1 MPNHKGTVRMET
13 ERLVLRRFV
22 PEDVEQIFKNCWS
35 DYEVWKWT
43 NYAPM
48 KNLDDVKNRASMFTE
63 NWLMAYERPDRY
75 SWAMELKDTG
85 EIIGR
90 FFGMHPDDAISQVEL
105 AYEMG
110 RKWWNQGLM
119 TEAARAVIH
128 FFIAEVGFNRVYA
141 YHAAGNPASGAVMK
155 KCGMKYEGTL
165 RRAGKCNCGVID
177 MVYYSILAEDYMCI

>member
-1 MPNHKGTVRMET
+1 MPNHKGTVRIET

-22 PEDVEQIFKNCWS
+22 PEDMEQIFENCWS

-43 NYAPM
+43 NYALM
-48 KNLDDVKNRASMFTE
+48 NTLDDVKTRANMFTE
-63 NWLMAYERPDRY
+63 NWLRAYERPDRY
-75 SWAMELKDTG
+75 SWAMELKETG
-85 EIIGR
+85 EVIGR

-119 TEAARAVIH
+119 TEAAKAVIH
-128 FFIAEVGFNRVYA
+128 FFIAEVGFGRVYA

-155 KCGMKYEGTL
+155 KCGRKYEGTL
-165 RRAGKCNCGVID
+165 RCADKNNQGICDVS
-177 MVYYSILAEDYMCI
+177 YYGILKSER